1 MDTDIKG
8 YSLRITWHASEGM
21 YRIAIDKDG
30 ESCSYE
36 CYPEKDQFGWE
47 YPDIETVHRM
57 FGDAFDSEG
66 KELYYPAL
74 AYFEQYVQ
82 EHFGMSVDELY
93 AAPKQ

>member
-1 MDTDIKG
+1 
-8 YSLRITWHASEGM
+8 
-21 YRIAIDKDG
+21 
-30 ESCSYE
+30 
-36 CYPEKDQFGWE
+36 
-47 YPDIETVHRM
+47 M